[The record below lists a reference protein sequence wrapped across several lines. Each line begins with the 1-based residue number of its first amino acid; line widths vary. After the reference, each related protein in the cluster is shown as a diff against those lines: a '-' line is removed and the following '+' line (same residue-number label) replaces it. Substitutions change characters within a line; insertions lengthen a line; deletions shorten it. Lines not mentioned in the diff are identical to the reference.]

1 MPGIRHSGKEAS
13 MMGHGEAG
21 HEHGGMMQQCMDMM
35 NSMMGGSATDTS
47 SVASMGL
54 NLPPSM
60 IVALLLTGALGYLL
74 GARRF
79 RARA

>member
-1 MPGIRHSGKEAS
+1 

-35 NSMMGGSATDTS
+35 NSMMGGATDTS
-47 SVASMGL
+47 SVATMRL

>member
-1 MPGIRHSGKEAS
+1 MGHSGS
-13 MMGHGEAG
+13 G
-21 HEHGGMMQQCMDMM
+21 HEHGGMMQQGTDMM

-60 IVALLLTGALGYLL
+60 IVALLLWGALGYLL
-74 GARRF
+74 GARGF

>member
-35 NSMMGGSATDTS
+35 NSMMGGATDTS
-47 SVASMGL
+47 SVATMRL

-79 RARA
+79 MARA

>member
-1 MPGIRHSGKEAS
+1 
-13 MMGHGEAG
+13 MGHSESG
-21 HEHGGMMQQCMDMM
+21 HEHSGMMQQCMDMM

-79 RARA
+79 MARA